1 MDFISILPILIPVI
15 VIIAILI
22 ILALTCVKTAKG
34 NEALVVSGIGATD
47 KNGNPKIIRAG
58 GKLVWPFI
66 QRAEKFDCCIRTAD
80 TKGDITKTTTGV
92 PIRLDWAVAYSPD
105 TSSQESLQKAVVNF
119 LDKDENA
126 FERIVKDIVS
136 GGVRAVISRMTPEAV
151 MKEKDQLD
159 DEVKKSISSQM
170 RDLGLSVT
178 LSIHEVEDADGSTY
192 YKDLAA
198 PDRETKRKEAANISA
213 QAEQSIRETKAKTDQ
228 AAKEQE
234 IAAEVAVAER
244 RRDADIK
251 QADFKA
257 ETDRKKAQAEQATA
271 LEQETI
277 KKELAIRTGAVAV
290 EEQTQANLAAQ
301 ERRKVAVTEAE
312 TAKQTAIIKAQ
323 TAAEEKKTQATGE
336 AEAKKASA
344 TGEAEAKKAIAA
356 GEAEA
361 KRLSAAG
368 EADAIR
374 ARGLAEADATKAKG
388 EAEAD
393 AIRAK
398 GLAEADAARQLSDAQ
413 AANDRVN
420 FELQKLEIQEKAR
433 VEIATNVG
441 KAMAEVGKNATFY
454 DFGGS
459 RSEESGDILTG
470 LISRIPQVIAKANLQ
485 NEALNGTNLNDTL
498 RALIGAISDGV
509 KGNQPDTALPASDE
523 SPTSST
529 KGTAV
534 PPTMS
539 KKPSA
544 SDK

>member
-374 ARGLAEADATKAKG
+374 ARGLAEADA
-388 EAEAD
+388 
-393 AIRAK
+393 
-398 GLAEADAARQLSDAQ
+398 ARQLSDAQ

-485 NEALNGTNLNDTL
+485 NEALNGANLNDTL

-509 KGNQPDTALPASDE
+509 KGNQPDTALPASGE
-523 SPTSST
+523 STTSST

-539 KKPSA
+539 KKPGA